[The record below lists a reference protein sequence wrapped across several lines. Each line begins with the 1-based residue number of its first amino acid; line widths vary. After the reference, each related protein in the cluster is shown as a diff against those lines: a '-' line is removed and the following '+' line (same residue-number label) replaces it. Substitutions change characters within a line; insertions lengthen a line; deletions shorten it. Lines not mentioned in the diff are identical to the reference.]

1 MLVLLAFILGACVGS
16 FVNCAAVRRGT
27 SESVFVGR
35 SHCSYCK
42 TPLGPAELIPVVSYL
57 LQRGTCKH
65 CGAAIGRRYLLAELA
80 GGVAFALIVATHT
93 RSGLDLDVGLR
104 VAHLLV
110 LTSILLYASLVDLD
124 SRTIPNGCIIAAI
137 VVRAAYIVL
146 AGPMLG
152 LIDVGEVIRFSLIG
166 AFVIGIPLLLIVL
179 IADKVLGQD
188 SMGGGDIKLFFVAG
202 LYFGWRQCLF
212 LIIAACI
219 IGIAMALTSAAT
231 GKEGDSSLRKR
242 QIPFGPA
249 IAAACVLIAAFGGE
263 VVSAYDALFL

>member
-1 MLVLLAFILGACVGS
+1 MRKTNFTHREIADFCREMALMLHSGIGVAEALSLLEEEENDANWRELLVELAQLTGDGIALS
-16 FVNCAAVRRGT
+16 EAVRQT
-27 SESVFVGR
+27 GR
-35 SHCSYCK
+35 FPTYM
-42 TPLGPAELIPVVSYL
+42 T
-57 LQRGTCKH
+57 
-65 CGAAIGRRYLLAELA
+65 
-80 GGVAFALIVATHT
+80 
-93 RSGLDLDVGLR
+93 
-104 VAHLLV
+104 
-110 LTSILLYASLVDLD
+110 
-124 SRTIPNGCIIAAI
+124 
-137 VVRAAYIVL
+137 
-146 AGPMLG
+146 G

-166 AFVIGIPLLLIVL
+166 AFAIGIPLLLIVL